1 MALYRH
7 RQFSKGPLVFSS
19 SFFRGIFKRMWYISL
34 SIRTCLHDIV
44 CFLEYLIS
52 CSYWG
57 WNKNYSLISKLFF
70 PIISLSLSL
79 SLSLVKLGN
88 KELGNGSNVRG
99 PLVFSEFLFLLT
111 WFFDNGIIY
120 YQRKIFFEITY
131 FIKYERSICWD

>member
-79 SLSLVKLGN
+79 SLSREARKQRIRERVKC
-88 KELGNGSNVRG
+88 K
-99 PLVFSEFLFLLT
+99 
-111 WFFDNGIIY
+111 
-120 YQRKIFFEITY
+120 
-131 FIKYERSICWD
+131 RSISLLWVFVPFNLILWQWYYLLSEEDLLWNYLFY